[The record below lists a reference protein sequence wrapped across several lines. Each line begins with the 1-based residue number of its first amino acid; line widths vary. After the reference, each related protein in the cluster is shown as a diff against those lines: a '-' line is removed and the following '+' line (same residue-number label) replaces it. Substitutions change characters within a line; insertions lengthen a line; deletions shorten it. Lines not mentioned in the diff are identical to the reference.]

1 MTVVSN
7 SDLTRFPYAA
17 VGLIR
22 ATFSDGTKTVGVG
35 SVIGNNDVITA
46 LSLIYKPVLGWATDI
61 DFHFGA
67 DYNVITETFDNTPY
81 SLTSGFRW
89 TASGY
94 TDNIYADSNNTTFT
108 QSEAQY
114 NIAVIGL
121 SEEIGIRTG
130 SLGLDPGKDS
140 NGQSFSTIGFS
151 GSEGMVSIQ
160 ATVNKS
166 ATAGVYT
173 SLTNPY
179 PEQDVRSS
187 GSPLFTSDGYLVG
200 VRAATTLWAD
210 IGFLYSFITSKL
222 SSNNSLITGTKDTT
236 PPTLTSTSP
245 ADEALR
251 VAIDAN
257 LTLIFSEAIT
267 RGAGTLELKNSAGT
281 IIESFNIATSTRVI
295 VSGSTLT
302 VDPFSDLAYST
313 GYRLEISP
321 GTIKD
326 SSGNSYEG
334 TTAYNFT
341 TAWKKPTVS
350 IEGETAVEGDS
361 GVRNLIFQISLSNII
376 PEDVKL
382 TVRTKAGTASTGSGD
397 YNGFSERLIII
408 PAGQAKFNLAIEIN
422 GDNIFE
428 PNEGFAVEIIS
439 ADGAI
444 LGESVARGWIT
455 DDDQPYSLPTDTYVR
470 YQWHLY
476 PGIGANVF
484 PAWVDWTGKGVKVGV
499 FDQGIDRFHTDLDG
513 NLLTALGRDA
523 STLLAG
529 GSPKTSNDNHG
540 TAVAGVIA
548 AEGDGK
554 LTVGVAPDASL
565 VSIYSPLSGAISS
578 FIKEIV
584 NAYKYAKSLDILN
597 DSWGFAPKRYTSD
610 PWAFFDNF
618 NSSLFSPVFIAL
630 KDLADNGRGG
640 LGTLVVQSAG
650 NSFNLG
656 DDTNLHSF
664 QNSRFIITVAA
675 TDYSG
680 NASYF
685 SSQGA
690 SILVSAPGGGGGG
703 VGGFLGE
710 VLTTDRVGNSG
721 YSPNDYDFV
730 SGTSFSAPIVSGVVA
745 LLLEA
750 NPNLG
755 YRDVQL
761 ILAYSARQIA
771 TETNT
776 WKSNGAKN
784 HNGGG
789 LHYDAVTHNLGFG
802 MVDALAAVRL
812 AESWKGVPLT
822 SQNVIEVSAKV
833 AQPKNIP
840 DGSSLVSQS
849 VRIDQNI
856 LVERVELKV
865 DIAHSFIGDLGI
877 LLTSPSGTNSW
888 LLYKAGESSE
898 SPYGL
903 SQNNIN
909 FTFNTVLS
917 MGERSIGS
925 WSLAVFDFEVG
936 DFGTLNSWSINLI
949 GRNISDDD
957 TYFYS
962 DEYSD
967 ALLTD
972 RSRSTLT
979 DLGGTDLINASM
991 VTSDLRLDLNPGSLN
1006 TIDGQSLT
1014 LATGTVIE
1022 NAYGGDGNDSITGN
1036 NSANVLMGMRGS
1048 DILYGVDGNDTL
1060 DGGAGND
1067 VLDGGSGIDYAAYY
1081 ADKYS
1086 DCTITYNGTSYSIK
1100 TKTQG
1105 TDILKNIEYLAFSDK
1120 TYDLRTFIAPP
1131 TYTLTP
1137 TKTNFDEGGTAVF
1150 NLVTAN
1156 VTAGTTLAYT
1166 VSGISSTDVTSGILN
1181 GTTVVGSDGN
1191 STISIG
1197 ITADKLTEGAETLTV
1212 NILGNSA
1219 SARINDTSIY
1229 KGPATSDLV
1238 YVFKSEKTGLA
1249 VNPASYS
1256 YYYTSNL
1263 DEVKHINAQ
1272 ANWPWVQKA
1281 STFEAAHSNPT
1292 LSTPVFKFWSD
1303 KLQAPYFTIST
1314 AERDQIISWSA
1325 TGKNGYD
1332 WKYAGTGFS
1341 VYTSSAP
1348 TDDLGKNAIPV
1359 YCVWMDDTDFNPANG
1374 LSGGVLFTA
1383 DKVEYDGLVKLVGVT
1398 GVGTVFYGEVPGN

>member
-1 MTVVSN
+1 MPTVSN
-7 SDLTRFPYAA
+7 TDLTRFPYSA

-22 ATFSDGTKTVGVG
+22 ATFSDGTITIGVG

-67 DYNVITETFDNTPY
+67 DYNVITGKFDNTPY

-89 TASGY
+89 TAKGY
-94 TDNIYADSNNTTFT
+94 TSSIFTDANDTTFL

-151 GSEGMVSIQ
+151 GPEGMVSFQ
-160 ATVNKS
+160 TTVDKS
-166 ATAGVYT
+166 STAGVYT
-173 SLTNPY
+173 SLSNPY

-187 GSPLFTSDGYLVG
+187 GSPLFTAEGYLVG
-200 VRAATTLWAD
+200 VKVTTNWWAD
-210 IGFLYSFITSKL
+210 IGFLYSFITTEL

-267 RGAGTLELKNSAGT
+267 RGTGTLELKDSAGT
-281 IIESFNIATSTRVI
+281 IIESFNIATSSRVT

-302 VDPFSDLAYST
+302 VNPFSDLAYLT
-313 GYRLEISP
+313 GYRLEVSP

-341 TAWKKPTVS
+341 TTWKKPTVS
-350 IEGETAVEGDS
+350 IEGEIAVEGDS
-361 GVRNLIFQISLSNII
+361 GVRNLIFKISLSNII
-376 PEDVKL
+376 PEDVRL

-408 PAGQAKFNLAIEIN
+408 PAGQAEFNLAIEIN
-422 GDNIFE
+422 GDNSFE
-428 PNEGFAVEIIS
+428 PNEGFAVEIMS
-439 ADGAI
+439 ADGALI
-444 LGESVARGWIT
+444 GESVARGWII
-455 DDDQPYSLPTDTYVR
+455 DDDQPYSLPTDTFVR

-499 FDQGIDRFHTDLDG
+499 FDQGIDRFQTDLDG

-523 STLLAG
+523 NTLLAG

-548 AEGDGK
+548 AERDGK

-565 VSIYSPLSGAISS
+565 ISIYSPLSGTTSS

-597 DSWGFAPKRYTSD
+597 DSWGFAPQRYTSG

-618 NSSLFSPVFIAL
+618 NSSLFSPVFNAL
-630 KDLADNGRGG
+630 KDLADNGRSG
-640 LGTLVVQSAG
+640 LGTVVVQSAG

-664 QNSRFIITVAA
+664 QNSRFIITVAG
-675 TDYSG
+675 TDYLG
-680 NASYF
+680 NASSF
-685 SSQGA
+685 SSQGS

-710 VLTTDRVGNSG
+710 ILTTDRVGNSG
-721 YSPNDYDFV
+721 YSPNDYDFI

-761 ILAYSARQIA
+761 ILAYSAKQIA
-771 TETNT
+771 SETNT

-789 LHYDAVTHNLGFG
+789 LHYDAITHNLGFG

-822 SQNVIEVSAKV
+822 SQNVIEVSASV
-833 AQPKNIP
+833 VQPKNIP
-840 DGSSLVSQS
+840 DGSSLVSQT

-865 DIAHSFIGDLGI
+865 DIQHSYIGDLGI
-877 LLTSPSGTNSW
+877 SLTSPSGTKSW
-888 LLYKAGESSE
+888 LIYKVGESSE

-903 SQNNIN
+903 SQDNIN

-925 WSLAVFDFEVG
+925 WTLEVLDLEVG
-936 DFGTLNSWSINLI
+936 DLGKLNSWSLNLI

-991 VTSDLRLDLNPGSLN
+991 VTSDLRLDLSPGSVS
-1006 TIDGQSLT
+1006 TIDGHTLT
-1014 LATGTVIE
+1014 LAAGTIIE
-1022 NAYGGDGNDSITGN
+1022 NAFGGDGNDSITGN
-1036 NSANVLMGMRGS
+1036 NSANVLMGMRGN
-1048 DILYGVDGNDTL
+1048 DILYGMDGNDTL
-1060 DGGAGND
+1060 DGGTGND
-1067 VLDGGSGIDYAAYY
+1067 VLDGGSGIDYAVYY

-1086 DCTITYNGTSYSIK
+1086 DCTITYNGTSYFIK

-1105 TDILKNIEYLAFSDK
+1105 TDTLKNIEYLTFSDK

-1166 VSGISSTDVTSGILN
+1166 VSGISSTDVTSGILT
-1181 GTTVVGSDGN
+1181 GSTVVGSDGK

-1197 ITADKLTEGAETLTV
+1197 ITADKLAEGAETLTIS
-1212 NILGNSA
+1212 ILGNSA
-1219 SARINDTSIY
+1219 SVTINDTSVY
-1229 KGPATSDLV
+1229 KGPGASDLV
-1238 YVFKSEKTGLA
+1238 YVFKSEKTGPA

-1256 YYYTSNL
+1256 YFYTSNL
-1263 DEVKHINAQ
+1263 DEVKYINAQ

-1281 STFEAAHSNPT
+1281 STFEAAHSNPS

-1314 AERDQIISWSA
+1314 AERDQIVSWSS

-1348 TDDLGKNAIPV
+1348 TDDLGKSAIPV

-1374 LSGGVLFTA
+1374 LSGGLLFTA

-1398 GVGTVFYGEVPGN
+1398 GVGIVFYGEVPGN